1 MHYLKRIRF
10 CSSWRETDKRQPL
23 QGICFWFFSV
33 EKNGQVMQRR
43 KIHYQWEMREREGSE
58 ELQSED
64 KVEGGTDWNIVNSG
78 TGPSSETGRKG
89 VKIQSEMERFLHVG
103 IGR

>member
-1 MHYLKRIRF
+1 MVLFSGEKWSGYA
-10 CSSWRETDKRQPL
+10 EEEDPL
-23 QGICFWFFSV
+23 PVGD
-33 EKNGQVMQRR
+33 EG
-43 KIHYQWEMREREGSE
+43 ERGVRGVII
-58 ELQSED
+58 QD
-64 KVEGGTDWNIVNSG
+64 TVEGGTDWSIVNSG